1 MGQKSMSTTNLFIEL
16 LIIGYMSC
24 VWLAMLL
31 AALFGVPP
39 TDTLLNF
46 LDKAQLL
53 ITIVLTSFAYFLGVL
68 VDRLADTALGRWDES
83 VQKRVC
89 QHDEPSILEM
99 QAALF
104 VQAPES
110 VGRFSYQQ
118 NRLRVVRAAVFNIGL
133 LIICFLLFIILQ
145 PSHRPSSAGGWTI
158 GALGVAIWIATV
170 FTYFRVTLS
179 YWQRT
184 RREYLALSVK
194 QMVGEKPSAG
204 AGA

>member
-1 MGQKSMSTTNLFIEL
+1 MSTTNLFIEL

-31 AALFGVPP
+31 AALFGPP
-39 TDTLLNF
+39 PVGVILNF
-46 LDKAQLL
+46 LEKAQLL
-53 ITIVLTSFAYFLGVL
+53 VVIVLTSFAYFLGVL
-68 VDRLADTALGRWDES
+68 VDRLADTALGRWDELI
-83 VQKRVC
+83 QNRVR
-89 QHDEPSILEM
+89 QPNEPSILEM
-99 QAALF
+99 QASLF

-110 VGRFSYQQ
+110 VARFGYQQ

-133 LIICFLLFIILQ
+133 LLISFLLFVILQ
-145 PSHRPSSAGGWTI
+145 PSHRPALTVGW
-158 GALGVAIWIATV
+158 AIMVVGLIIWVATV

-184 RREYLALSVK
+184 RREYLALGVK
-194 QMVGEKPSAG
+194 ETIIEKPSAG